1 MKMNRFKQI
10 FPTLFAFQ
18 FLLTLNAF
26 AQSAGTFT
34 FKINPVSHS
43 GSYGTKHVVAIW
55 IENSSG
61 AFIKTKLEDAS
72 NKTIDHLATW
82 TSKSNSNVV
91 DAVTGSTL
99 TSYNPI
105 TVTWDGTDVSKTIV
119 PDGDYKIWIE
129 MAWDN
134 SKTTAKTVT
143 SYDFAKSATIFN
155 STPASTA
162 FFTDVSLNW
171 VPTVTVAQPGNLVNG
186 IRVFP
191 NPTKQLVNVDFRSAT
206 EGCTIQLINPAG
218 KMLVQRKISPGT
230 TGLQVFDLER
240 YANGLYFISVL
251 NNGKS
256 PNLQFK
262 VLLNK

>member
-1 MKMNRFKQI
+1 MNLSKFI
-10 FPTLFAFQ
+10 FPTLLAFI
-18 FLLTLNAF
+18 LAF
-26 AQSAGTFT
+26 SVKASAQTAGTFT
-34 FKINPVSHS
+34 FKINPVSHN

-61 AFIKTKLEDAS
+61 TFIKTRLENAS

-99 TSYNPI
+99 TSYTPI
-105 TVTWDGTDVSKTIV
+105 TVTWDGTDVSKNLV

-129 MAWDN
+129 LAWDN
-134 SKTTAKTVT
+134 NKTSGKTTT
-143 SYDFAKSATIFN
+143 SYDFTKGTTVFN
-155 STPASTA
+155 STPANTPL
-162 FFTDVSLNW
+162 FTDVALNW
-171 VPTVTVAQPGNLVNG
+171 VPIVTVARPDNVANG

-191 NPTKQLVNVDFRSAT
+191 NPTRQLVNVDFRSAT
-206 EGCTIQLINPAG
+206 DGCTIQVISQSG
-218 KMLVQRKISPGT
+218 KIMAQRKIAPGT
-230 TGLQVFDLER
+230 TGLQVFDLEK
-240 YANGLYFISVL
+240 YVNGLYFITVL